1 MVVLFL
7 TMTKLFCTE
16 DAYNMRVVFLEDVEG
31 VAHGGDVKEVKNGFA
46 RNYLIPK
53 NLAVPANHN
62 ALQRVEKLS
71 RRAGVTRIQL
81 LSDLKELAQ
90 ELDGRR
96 VDVEMRAGSS
106 GRLYGSVTNT
116 IIADALSEMTASEIE
131 RRTVEIDEPIRDLG
145 VYDLAIRLHPEVS
158 ASIQVVVY
166 PIGTDPDD
174 MIPSEED
181 EEASEDATAEVE
193 EVAEA
198 VAETTI
204 EASTEEASD
213 EDDSDDADSD
223 EGEEE
228 ESSDDGDAEESPE
241 EQEEDN

>member
-1 MVVLFL
+1 
-7 TMTKLFCTE
+7 
-16 DAYNMRVVFLEDVEG
+16 MRVVFLEDVEG

-71 RRAGVTRIQL
+71 RKAGVTRIQL

-181 EEASEDATAEVE
+181 EEAGEEPTA

-198 VAETTI
+198 VAETTV
-204 EASTEEASD
+204 EASTEGASD
-213 EDDSDDADSD
+213 EADSDDAGSD

-228 ESSDDGDAEESPE
+228 ESPDDGDAEESPE

>member
-1 MVVLFL
+1 
-7 TMTKLFCTE
+7 
-16 DAYNMRVVFLEDVEG
+16 MRVVFLEDVEG

-71 RRAGVTRIQL
+71 RQAGVTRIQL

-181 EEASEDATAEVE
+181 EEASEEATAEVE

-198 VAETTI
+198 VSETTV
-204 EASTEEASD
+204 EASTEEA
-213 EDDSDDADSD
+213 SDDADSD
-223 EGEEE
+223 EGEEA

>member
-1 MVVLFL
+1 
-7 TMTKLFCTE
+7 
-16 DAYNMRVVFLEDVEG
+16 MRVVFLEDVEG

-71 RRAGVTRIQL
+71 RQAGVTRIQL

-174 MIPSEED
+174 MIPSEKD
-181 EEASEDATAEVE
+181 EETSEGATAEVE

-198 VAETTI
+198 VAETTV
-204 EASTEEASD
+204 EASAEEA
-213 EDDSDDADSD
+213 SDDADSD

-228 ESSDDGDAEESPE
+228 ESPDDGDAEESPE

>member
-1 MVVLFL
+1 
-7 TMTKLFCTE
+7 
-16 DAYNMRVVFLEDVEG
+16 MRVVFLEDVDG
-31 VAHGGDVKEVKNGFA
+31 GAPGGDVKEVKNGFA

-181 EEASEDATAEVE
+181 EEAGEEATAEVE

-198 VAETTI
+198 VAETTV

>member
-1 MVVLFL
+1 M
-7 TMTKLFCTE
+7 KII
-16 DAYNMRVVFLEDVEG
+16 FLEDVAGTADAGE
-31 VAHGGDVKEVKNGFA
+31 VKEVKNGFA

-204 EASTEEASD
+204 KAPTEEASD

>member
-1 MVVLFL
+1 
-7 TMTKLFCTE
+7 
-16 DAYNMRVVFLEDVEG
+16 MRVVFLEDVDG
-31 VAHGGDVKEVKNGFA
+31 VAHGGDIKEVKNGFA

-71 RRAGVTRIQL
+71 RQAGVTRIQL

-116 IIADALSEMTASEIE
+116 IIADALSEMTASEVE

-181 EEASEDATAEVE
+181 EEAGEEATAEVE
-193 EVAEA
+193 EA
-198 VAETTI
+198 VAETTV
-204 EASTEEASD
+204 EASTEEDSD
-213 EDDSDDADSD
+213 EDDSDDAGSD

-228 ESSDDGDAEESPE
+228 ESPDDGDAEESPE

>member
-1 MVVLFL
+1 
-7 TMTKLFCTE
+7 
-16 DAYNMRVVFLEDVEG
+16 MRVVFLEDVEG

-71 RRAGVTRIQL
+71 RQAGVTRIQL

-116 IIADALSEMTASEIE
+116 IIADALSEMTASDVE

-181 EEASEDATAEVE
+181 EEAGEEATAEVE

-198 VAETTI
+198 VAETTV
-204 EASTEEASD
+204 EASTEEDSD
-213 EDDSDDADSD
+213 EDDSDD

-228 ESSDDGDAEESPE
+228 ESPDDGDAEESPE